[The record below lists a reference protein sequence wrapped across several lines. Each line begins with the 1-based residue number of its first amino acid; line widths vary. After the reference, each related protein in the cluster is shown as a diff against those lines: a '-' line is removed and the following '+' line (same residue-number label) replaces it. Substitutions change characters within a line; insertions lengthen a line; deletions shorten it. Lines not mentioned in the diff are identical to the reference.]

1 MKNSPTEKTEN
12 RTMSEETTEEIQ
24 ESLKQSDKDIGM
36 VSRTFATA
44 YIMALLTLLSGGF
57 IASIYYGYITPD
69 ITLTATVDVGWVIE
83 YLVMGI
89 VALILIWSA
98 SMVLVA
104 LPGSF
109 IAGTVGAVKT
119 IADSYQLKRDK

>member
-36 VSRTFATA
+36 ASRTFATA

>member
-1 MKNSPTEKTEN
+1 MKNSPTEKKGSN
-12 RTMSEETTEEIQ
+12 PMSDETTEQIQ
-24 ESLKQSDKDIGM
+24 ESLEQSDKDIGM
-36 VSRTFATA
+36 ASRTFATA

-57 IASIYYGYITPD
+57 VASVYYGYITPN

-109 IAGTVGAVKT
+109 IAGTVGALKT
-119 IADSYQLKRDK
+119 IADSYQLKREE